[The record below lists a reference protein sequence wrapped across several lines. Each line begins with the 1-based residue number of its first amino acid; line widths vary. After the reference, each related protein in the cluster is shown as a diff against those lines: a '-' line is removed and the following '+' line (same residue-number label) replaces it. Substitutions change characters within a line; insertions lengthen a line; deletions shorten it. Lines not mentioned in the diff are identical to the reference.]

1 MAIEQTPAAERV
13 YRTTKARILDGAVQG
28 GQLLSEVEVAA
39 EHGVSRT
46 PVHEAFLR
54 LAAEDFL
61 DLMPRRGAVVVP
73 MAPRE
78 ATDLL
83 EMRLALEGSAV
94 RRLCGSATAADLAS
108 AEMARLVAEQR
119 AAATDLVRFAE
130 LDDAFHRHIV
140 DAAGNRIAQRFYCS
154 LGDRQRRMMAAAVH
168 ADRTLVERLISE
180 HAELAA
186 AVARRDAT
194 AFDTQLLSHLE
205 STYQVVL
212 R

>member
-1 MAIEQTPAAERV
+1 MR
-13 YRTTKARILDGAVQG
+13 
-28 GQLLSEVEVAA
+28 
-39 EHGVSRT
+39 
-46 PVHEAFLR
+46 
-54 LAAEDFL
+54 
-61 DLMPRRGAVVVP
+61 RRGRHGTRDRQITLISGAQCLH
-73 MAPRE
+73 
-78 ATDLL
+78 D
-83 EMRLALEGSAV
+83 
-94 RRLCGSATAADLAS
+94 
-108 AEMARLVAEQR
+108 
-119 AAATDLVRFAE
+119 
-130 LDDAFHRHIV
+130 RHIV